1 MAVKLST
8 QAGEAMKRLAGGAL
22 LLAIGGCGG
31 KDSPTSPPVVTLA
44 PAPPTVSSTNDG
56 ITGAS
61 VAGQVAVSGG
71 TATVTAPGYVTREQ
85 PAASIVWLWPQSVEY
100 VQSVV
105 YMSGSNPPVARDL
118 RRWTAGSTIRL
129 AFVSGL
135 ERYDAMLQEH
145 AAEMARWSRLSVVA
159 LPAGSTGANVTLAVD
174 PASVSEGAI
183 ATTSCMLS
191 GTAYTGCRVSFLAE
205 ANITNANGRS
215 NTLLHELGH
224 VLGLG
229 HSLDSGDVMS
239 VAANRRSERS
249 FGDPEAR
256 ALTMIYAWRKAGNQF
271 PDREPT
277 GLASRI
283 QTTETTAC
291 AW

>member
-1 MAVKLST
+1 
-8 QAGEAMKRLAGGAL
+8 MKRWLGGAF
-22 LLAIGGCGG
+22 LLAIGACGG
-31 KDSPTSPPVVTLA
+31 KDSPTSPPVTTLA

-56 ITGAS
+56 ITGVS
-61 VAGQVAVSGG
+61 VAGQVAISGS
-71 TATVTAPGYVTREQ
+71 TATVTATGYVTREQ
-85 PAASIVWLWPQSVEY
+85 PAASIVWLWPQSIDY

-118 RRWTAGSTIRL
+118 RRWAPGSTLRL
-129 AFVSGL
+129 AFASGL

-145 AAEMARWSRLSVVA
+145 AAEMARWSRLGIVA
-159 LPAGSTGANVTLAVD
+159 LPAGSANANVTLAVD
-174 PASVSEGAI
+174 PATVSEGAI
-183 ATTSCMLS
+183 ATTSCLLS
-191 GTAYTGCRVSFLAE
+191 GFAYVSCRVSFLAE

-249 FGDPEAR
+249 FGDPETR
-256 ALTMIYAWRKAGNQF
+256 ALTMMYAWRKAGNQF
-271 PDREPT
+271 PDRERA
-277 GLASRI
+277 GLASRGL
-283 QTTETTAC
+283 TTEVSSC
-291 AW
+291 RW